1 MWFELFREFLHDLK
15 QNRTRAI
22 LTLVA
27 ITWGT
32 VAVVL
37 LLSFGEG
44 LGNQMLKGMM
54 NAGNRIM
61 IVYGG
66 QTGLTFEGL
75 PKGRRVR
82 LVEEDIDILQ
92 QVIPSIDMISPQY
105 RKNVQLQYG
114 KVSVTTECEGVNP
127 EFEEMRRMYP
137 AGGGRFLNLVD
148 VHLQRRVLFL
158 GEEIAAEIFQD
169 EDPVGKTILV
179 DGVPFTMVGIM
190 QKKIQTAM
198 NNGPDVRRAIMPY
211 TTFRTTYGDI
221 YVNSIVLRPS
231 DPSQQER
238 VKGELYRV
246 LGRKYQFD
254 PADERALGV
263 WDFVEAERISRNIGT
278 GVSIFL
284 FSIGFLTLLIA
295 GVGVANVMYVVVKE
309 RTREIGIKI
318 AVGARRRYILAQF
331 IFEALLLALL
341 GGGIGLLFS
350 YGVISFVQMLPAD
363 DGAMQF
369 LGHPVLSITTMAMTT
384 GILGLIG
391 LLAGYFPARRAAS
404 VDPVESLRYE

>member
-1 MWFELFREFLHDLK
+1 MWFELFREFLHDIK
-15 QNRTRAI
+15 THRTRAL
-22 LTLVA
+22 LTLIA

-44 LGNQMLKGMM
+44 LGNQMLKGLT
-54 NAGNRIM
+54 NAGNRII

-66 QTGLTFEGL
+66 QTGLTYEGL
-75 PKGRRVR
+75 PKGRRIR
-82 LVEEDIDILQ
+82 LVEEDLDILQ
-92 QVIPSIDMISPQY
+92 QVIPSIDLVSPQY

-114 KVSVTTECEGVNP
+114 KISVTTECEGVNP
-127 EFEEMRRMYP
+127 DFEEMRRMYP
-137 AGGGRFLNLVD
+137 AGGGRFLNMID
-148 VHLQRRVLFL
+148 VNLQRRVLFL
-158 GEEIAAEIFQD
+158 GEEIAEEIFQE

-341 GGGIGLLFS
+341 GGSVGLLFS
-350 YGVISFVQMLPAD
+350 YGVVSVVQMLPAD

-369 LGHPVLSITTMAMTT
+369 LGHPVLSPVTMLMTT
-384 GILGLIG
+384 GILGMIG
-391 LLAGYFPARRAAS
+391 LAAGYFPARKAAS

>member
-1 MWFELFREFLHDLK
+1 MWFELIREFLHDLK
-15 QNRTRAI
+15 LHRTRAV
-22 LTLVA
+22 LTLIA

-82 LVEEDIDILQ
+82 LVEEDVDILQ
-92 QVIPSIDMISPQY
+92 KVIPSIDMISPQY

-137 AGGGRFLNLVD
+137 AGGGRFLNMVD
-148 VHLQRRVLFL
+148 LNLQRRVLFL
-158 GEEIAAEIFQD
+158 GEEIAGEIFQD
-169 EDPVGKTILV
+169 EDPIGKTILV

-254 PADERALGV
+254 PADERAIGV
-263 WDFVEAERISRNIGT
+263 WDFVEAEKISRNIGT

-331 IFEALLLALL
+331 IFEALLLAML
-341 GGGIGLLFS
+341 GGGVGLLFS

-369 LGHPVLSITTMAMTT
+369 LGHPVLSATTMVMTT

-391 LLAGYFPARRAAS
+391 LLAGYFPARKAAS